1 LQKRVETNIRIR
13 EKKIHTGSSSSRKNT
28 NFYNK
33 MPSTIAQATPAHFT
47 SPPSPSIY
55 RLLLVKL
62 SSSTTAIA
70 TKLRMNFFPYSLD
83 VCEKKLFFYSNVIP
97 FLCFVLQIA
106 TGNRN
111 KFRLHFSYVL

>member
-1 LQKRVETNIRIR
+1 
-13 EKKIHTGSSSSRKNT
+13 
-28 NFYNK
+28 

-70 TKLRMNFFPYSLD
+70 TKATDELFSVLTRYTYVRKETFFSIRM
-83 VCEKKLFFYSNVIP
+83 LFLFWI
-97 FLCFVLQIA
+97 LCF
-106 TGNRN
+106 
-111 KFRLHFSYVL
+111 K

>member
-1 LQKRVETNIRIR
+1 
-13 EKKIHTGSSSSRKNT
+13 
-28 NFYNK
+28 

-70 TKLRMNFFPYSLD
+70 TKATDELFSVLTRY
-83 VCEKKLFFYSNVIP
+83 VRKETFFYSNVIP
-97 FLCFVLQIA
+97 FLDFVLQIA

-111 KFRLHFSYVL
+111 KFCLHFSYAL